1 MRFDRTMGRMVPFW
15 LILLIS
21 FAALAPCGVAAGPIS
36 RGRAIAGE
44 NCARCHAIGRHGESP
59 NPKAPPFRLLHRR
72 FPLEQIEEALA
83 EGIMVGHN
91 GPEMPQFVLAPG
103 QINDLIAYL
112 HTISSID

>member
-1 MRFDRTMGRMVPFW
+1 MSRA
-15 LILLIS
+15 LL
-21 FAALAPCGVAAGPIS
+21 FGPALAFVLAAIVAAPPEASAGPIS
-36 RGRAIAGE
+36 RGRAIASV
-44 NCARCHAIGRHGESP
+44 NCSRCHAVGRHGSSP
-59 NPKAPPFRLLHRR
+59 NPRAPPFRLLHRR

-112 HTISSID
+112 RAISAAE

>member
-1 MRFDRTMGRMVPFW
+1 MLRLPWGLAVAV
-15 LILLIS
+15 LC
-21 FAALAPCGVAAGPIS
+21 AALMAALPEASAGPIN
-36 RGRAIAGE
+36 RGRAIARV
-44 NCARCHAIGRHGESP
+44 NCSRCHAIDRQGSSP

-112 HTISSID
+112 RAISATE